1 MYALISLLSIDPV
14 SLTLPVSGLG
24 REYALLLAER
34 GAAVVVNDLGSSA
47 DGQGR
52 SKTADKVVQEIKDKG
67 QIRRRGQRFDRDSVF
82 MFGLIVGGFTI

>member
-1 MYALISLLSIDPV
+1 MFLAV
-14 SLTLPVSGLG
+14 HVSGLG
-24 REYALLLAER
+24 REYVLLLAER

-67 QIRRRGQRFDRDSVF
+67 QIRRRSQRFDRVRVYARSEY
-82 MFGLIVGGFTI
+82 GLFTI